1 MGLIVD
7 KRSLT
12 TGSIKKIGEG
22 VYYIF
27 FINKNKN
34 RAND

>member
-22 VYYIF
+22 VYIIYSLQKKSI
-27 FINKNKN
+27 
-34 RAND
+34 